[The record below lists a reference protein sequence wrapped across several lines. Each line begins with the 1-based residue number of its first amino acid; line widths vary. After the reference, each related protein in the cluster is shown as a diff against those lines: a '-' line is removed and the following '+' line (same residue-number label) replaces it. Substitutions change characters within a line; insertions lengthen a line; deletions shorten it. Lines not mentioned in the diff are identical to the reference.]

1 MKRIAACL
9 LAFACGCDA
18 GAPGVDAVEPFV
30 AVSGYYS
37 IMAAAQK
44 PTPKPKPD
52 SGVCETCHGSGV
64 LGDGVQ
70 KLTCGDCG
78 GTGKKKVSV
87 LVPTSRPP
95 VSTLR
100 PPVTTIPC
108 ESGTCTTRTIVR

>member
-1 MKRIAACL
+1 MKRFAACL
-9 LAFACGCDA
+9 LVFACGCDD

-44 PTPKPKPD
+44 PAPKPEPD
-52 SGVCETCHGSGV
+52 SGRCETCMGLGV
-64 LGDGVQ
+64 LGDGIQ
-70 KLTCGDCG
+70 RLTCGDCG
-78 GTGKKKVSV
+78 GTGRKPKSV

>member
-1 MKRIAACL
+1 MRRFAVCL
-9 LAFACGCDA
+9 LVLACGCD

-44 PTPKPKPD
+44 PAPKPEPD
-52 SGVCETCHGSGV
+52 SGRCETCMGLGV
-64 LGDGVQ
+64 LGDGIQ

-87 LVPTSRPP
+87 LVPTPRPQ
-95 VSTLR
+95 VSTIR
-100 PPVTTIPC
+100 SSTTC
-108 ESGTCTTRTIVR
+108 ASGTCTTRVIAR